1 MRTIWLLTETSIDP
15 LMGERQLKLVRE
27 FLRANG
33 LITRLESELTNIAER
48 AVKDDVVFGIGWDAR
63 LLDIKP
69 LIEKAAIERE
79 AKKRKIS
86 VEEASKLTDIEVAD
100 VKLVALL
107 PWGTA
112 QAEGV
117 ATEQRELEER
127 LLRAL
132 DVALMRSETEKTAL
146 LWQHQIFH
154 GDDLHVVGGF
164 ETIFNVLNVCPKVS
178 WEARENRIVFPYP
191 ELKSM
196 GYDELVELVAE
207 YSARYPA
214 DNLKLIP
221 LFGRLSS
228 RELYLAEVA
237 KAKVI
242 FSGRSVGWPT
252 ELIDASFL
260 GVYPMTTN
268 EGIFKETIPEGYR
281 YTNRG
286 NRVDRLHDLLHQ
298 EDGCPMLNFASVSLL
313 ELLKAL

>member
-1 MRTIWLLTETSIDP
+1 MRTIWLLTNTTNDP
-15 LMGERQLKLVRE
+15 LMGESPLKLVRE

-33 LITRLESELTNIAER
+33 HITRLEGELTNIAER
-48 AVKDDVVFGIGWDAR
+48 VVKGDVIFGVGWDER
-63 LLDIKP
+63 LIDIKT

-86 VEEASKLTDIEVAD
+86 VEEASKLEDIEVPE

-107 PWGTA
+107 PWGPA

-117 ATEQRELEER
+117 ATERREFEER

-132 DVALMRSETEKTAL
+132 DAALVRSATEKTGL

-191 ELKSM
+191 ELKST

-214 DNLKLIP
+214 DNLKFIP

-260 GVYPMTTN
+260 GVYPMTTDK
-268 EGIFKETIPEGYR
+268 GIFKETIPEGYR